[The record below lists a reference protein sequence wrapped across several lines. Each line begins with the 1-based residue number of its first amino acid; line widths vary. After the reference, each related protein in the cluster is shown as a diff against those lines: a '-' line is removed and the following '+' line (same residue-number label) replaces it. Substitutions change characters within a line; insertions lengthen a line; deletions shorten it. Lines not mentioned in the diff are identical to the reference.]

1 MAHTQCCIISGEP
14 RGSFIKS
21 ERHIRALMLRDQ
33 CVIKCKKSSYKL
45 LGIWGRTGT
54 ALTTEMPV
62 LITEL
67 IYSGREAKAKA
78 EEATEESHACFS
90 GNKQEEALGCFKHST
105 KWQWYEKEE
114 LSLSKT
120 FSLENN
126 WSIVLCSQSWQW
138 KKSMKKMNITKLQ
151 DSNHSPTNHSSTPV
165 TVRPHSAFT
174 FSWKSKRMK
183 YMFSLILDIL

>member
-1 MAHTQCCIISGEP
+1 
-14 RGSFIKS
+14 
-21 ERHIRALMLRDQ
+21 
-33 CVIKCKKSSYKL
+33 
-45 LGIWGRTGT
+45 
-54 ALTTEMPV
+54 MPV

-90 GNKQEEALGCFKHST
+90 GNKQEEALGCFKHWT

-126 WSIVLCSQSWQW
+126 WSIVLCSQS
-138 KKSMKKMNITKLQ
+138 
-151 DSNHSPTNHSSTPV
+151 
-165 TVRPHSAFT
+165 
-174 FSWKSKRMK
+174 
-183 YMFSLILDIL
+183 